1 MNILS
6 RLREWTGTIID
17 MWDLGLYVVFKKRGD
32 REEGILSL
40 PPTILQ
46 TVTNKYIKTFIVTER
61 EKATQFSREN
71 IK

>member
-1 MNILS
+1 
-6 RLREWTGTIID
+6 